1 MESEYVEIDGV
12 QYEGGGQILRF
23 ALALSLI
30 KHRSVRIYNIRGGRK
45 SPGLAESHLTA
56 LNFLASSTNSQ
67 VTGNTKGSTYV
78 TFVPGEVKSGTYK
91 INCRTAGSIA
101 LIFQAVLPVFLN
113 TKSSFVISGGTDVDF
128 SPCSH
133 FITHVLVPF
142 LANIGI
148 HITYTV
154 EKYGFYPSGQG
165 RVRISIESS
174 SPHGLTLLENQ
185 YFDYHCEL
193 LHTFPKDTNQEHLN
207 FHVQELER
215 IKGIIQEKL
224 EISEERFGYKYINA
238 KDKNIVAS
246 LWCET
251 SFVPVHVSFIN
262 NFRNSEISVQEKCSD
277 LKKEISDKNCVDQF
291 LQDQML
297 IYLTIA
303 DSPSQIFTKS
313 LTPHTQAVISLVH
326 QFNQGQII
334 YQNNILHIIPS
345 TQI

>member
-1 MESEYVEIDGV
+1 MEGEYVEIDGS

-23 ALALSLI
+23 SLALSLI

-78 TFVPGEVKSGTYK
+78 TFIPGEVKTGTYNL
-91 INCRTAGSIA
+91 NCRTAGSIA

-113 TKSSFVISGGTDVDF
+113 TKSTFVISGGTDVDF

-142 LANIGI
+142 LSRIGI
-148 HITYTV
+148 HITYKV

-174 SPHGLTLLENQ
+174 SPHGLILLENQ
-185 YFDYHCEL
+185 YFDYHCEF
-193 LHTFPKDTNQEHLN
+193 LHTFPKETNQEHLK
-207 FHVQELER
+207 FHTQELER
-215 IKGIIQEKL
+215 IKGIIQENL
-224 EISEERFGYKYINA
+224 EIPEDKIEYKYINV
-238 KDKNIVAS
+238 KDKNIVTS
-246 LWCET
+246 LWRDT
-251 SFVPVHVSFIN
+251 SFVPIHISFIN
-262 NFRNSEISVQEKCSD
+262 NFRNSEVSVQEKCNE
-277 LKKEISDKNCVDQF
+277 LKQEIADMNCVDQF

-297 IYLTIA
+297 IYLSIA
-303 DSPSQIFTKS
+303 NSPSQVFIKS
-313 LTPHTQAVISLVH
+313 LTLHTQAVISLIH
-326 QFNQGQII
+326 QFDLGQIS
-334 YQNNILHIIPS
+334 YQNNILFITPTS
-345 TQI
+345 